1 MGKVY
6 NYKDN
11 AVDRI
16 YDYREAVKNDIRE
29 YLAEHLDENEI
40 ITDDR
45 RIDLHDEMFTADSV
59 TGNGSGSYT
68 FNAYEA
74 ECNVAHNLDL
84 LGVALDEFCVD
95 DSTLRER
102 LGGEWADVTIRC
114 YILGEVEGE
123 IFDEWN
129 NRIEDSKSD
138 EDEEDE
144 DDEGDE

>member
-1 MGKVY
+1 MS
-6 NYKDN
+6 KD
-11 AVDRI
+11 
-16 YDYREAVKNDIRE
+16 YDYKEAVKNDIRE
-29 YLAEHLDENEI
+29 YLADRLGEFEV
-40 ITDDR
+40 ITDDMR
-45 RIDLHDEMFTADSV
+45 DELHDEMFTADWV

-84 LGVALDEFCVD
+84 LGEALDAFCVD
-95 DSTLRER
+95 GNTLREK
-102 LGGEWADVTIRC
+102 LSGEWADVTIRC

-129 NRIEDSKSD
+129 QRIEESNNEDD
-138 EDEEDE
+138 EDDE

>member
-1 MGKVY
+1 MS
-6 NYKDN
+6 KD
-11 AVDRI
+11 
-16 YDYREAVKNDIRE
+16 YDYKEAVKNDIRE
-29 YLAEHLDENEI
+29 YLADRLDEFEV
-40 ITDDR
+40 ITDDMR
-45 RIDLHDEMFTADSV
+45 TELHDEMFTADSV

-84 LGVALDEFCVD
+84 LGEALDEFCVD
-95 DSTLRER
+95 GNTLREK
-102 LGGEWADVTIRC
+102 LSGEWADVTIRC

-129 NRIEDSKSD
+129 KRIEESNNEDD
-138 EDEEDE
+138 EDDE

>member
-1 MGKVY
+1 MS
-6 NYKDN
+6 KD
-11 AVDRI
+11 
-16 YDYREAVKNDIRE
+16 YDYKEAVKNDIRE
-29 YLAEHLDENEI
+29 YLADRLDEFEV
-40 ITDDR
+40 ITDDMR
-45 RIDLHDEMFTADSV
+45 TELHDEMFTADSV

-84 LGVALDEFCVD
+84 LGEALDAFCVD
-95 DSTLRER
+95 GNTLREK
-102 LGGEWADVTIRC
+102 LSGEWADVTIRC

-129 NRIEDSKSD
+129 QRIEESNNEDD
-138 EDEEDE
+138 EDDE